1 MNAPCITIA
10 EKRAIIRAY
19 DTGVNVA
26 DVAPAGSDL
35 YGWPEREHAQVT
47 VARPGVAAVSI
58 PAATLEEWCV
68 ELAPT
73 PMPLDAILPLI
84 REVGHLREHGHY
96 HEAAEL
102 EERIRRPITVADRT
116 LEFTGDE
123 NGWRWRTQGLG
134 DTNMQM
140 SVHGG
145 RWGAL
150 LVTYADNLGI
160 SITAQGGGPTIA
172 AALSDAHARYQ
183 AAVAD
188 TLLRMGGLL
197 REVGQ

>member
-1 MNAPCITIA
+1 MNVPRTI
-10 EKRAIIRAY
+10 
-19 DTGVNVA
+19 
-26 DVAPAGSDL
+26 PAG
-35 YGWPEREHAQVT
+35 
-47 VARPGVAAVSI
+47 
-58 PAATLEEWCV
+58 
-68 ELAPT
+68 
-73 PMPLDAILPLI
+73 PMGLDDILPLI
-84 REVGHLREHGHY
+84 REVGHLRERGEY
-96 HEAAEL
+96 QAAAEL
-102 EERIRRPITVADRT
+102 EERIRQPIVVAGRA
-116 LEFTGDE
+116 LEFSGD
-123 NGWRWRTQGLG
+123 GSSWYWRTQGLG

-197 REVGQ
+197 REVVL